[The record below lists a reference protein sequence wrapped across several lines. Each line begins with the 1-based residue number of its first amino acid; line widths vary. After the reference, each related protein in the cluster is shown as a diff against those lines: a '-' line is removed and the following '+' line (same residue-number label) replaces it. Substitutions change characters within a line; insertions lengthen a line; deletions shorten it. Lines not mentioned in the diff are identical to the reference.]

1 MDARESELCRALLD
15 TYLTRD
21 TFEELLDDIDK
32 RLNDIVESTVDL
44 RVTVRRVVRR
54 VSRKVFSA
62 DHEGFLRP
70 RTVMSRVVSCFIL
83 RMVAAIFV

>member
-1 MDARESELCRALLD
+1 
-15 TYLTRD
+15 
-21 TFEELLDDIDK
+21 
-32 RLNDIVESTVDL
+32 
-44 RVTVRRVVRR
+44 